1 MSGRRENTTHD
12 RQRNS
17 TARKEKHRRLRERAQ
32 QQAEVVQRLWN
43 QAKAEAKAAASE
55 K

>member
-17 TARKEKHRRLRERAQ
+17 TARKQKHSRLRERAQ
-32 QQAEVVQRLWN
+32 QQSEVVQRLWN
-43 QAKAEAKAAASE
+43 QAKAELKAASD